1 MKKDFKFLSMLF
13 FTVLYCFIIGAVNNV
28 ALNHNYESQQEVK
41 KVSFAVADIANI
53 SNYDSENSENF
64 VDSNS
69 NLTLKKPLQHY
80 LAIQKTLYDN
90 LSVEFTLYT
99 SVLRKFTLK
108 FQKTDIIFPF
118 HFFW

>member
-1 MKKDFKFLSMLF
+1 MKFFSMLF
-13 FTVLYCFIIGAVNNV
+13 FTVLYFFIIGAVNNV
-28 ALNHNYESQQEVK
+28 ALSHNYAGQQEVK
-41 KVSFAVADIANI
+41 KASFALADITNV
-53 SNYDSENSENF
+53 SNYNSENLENF
-64 VDSNS
+64 VDSNP
-69 NLTLKKPLQHY
+69 NFTLKKPLQDF
-80 LAIQKTLYDN
+80 LKREKTLYDN